1 MSSPVHRRAPRA
13 TPAAL
18 FVILVALAVVAV
30 CAPAASAAGWENNGT
45 GSNDQEVQHVTAVGA
60 TEAWAESSVPSA
72 VLHTIDGSYWSST
85 GTANLPDDLEASSF
99 FDATHGL
106 VGNRLGQVSYT
117 TDGSSW
123 SSPVTLP
130 LIPPANLYHYRAYD
144 ISFGDAQTAWIAPFN
159 QSALLKTTDGGATWS
174 DPAQAVPAGVTP
186 NMVDALSAT
195 TCWAADGTHVI
206 FTSDGGATWTKT
218 TTDPPVPPARSS
230 TASPPPTTTISGP
243 WAGTTG
249 VGSCWRPATAARP
262 GAPSWTWACAR
273 VASKPW
279 TCWPTARTAGPSAVM
294 AW

>member
-218 TTDPPVPPARSS
+218 TTDPPVPAGPFIDGIAASS
-230 TASPPPTTTISGP
+230 DDHLWVVGGDNVSGFVL
-243 WAGTTG
+243 ATSDG
-249 VGSCWRPATAARP
+249 GS
-262 GAPSWTWACAR
+262 TWATQLDLGVCKGR
-273 VASKPW
+273 LE
-279 TCWPTARTAGPSAVM
+279 AVDVL
-294 AW
+294 ADGTHGWHRER